1 MKGIYWLIRKSP
13 KMVRL
18 QAQIDQVSLSVLLYL
33 APLHVVTLLLFWLPP
48 GLHSDCQQQPGLR
61 IPEKKK
67 LELQRKSEERMGE
80 KVPAFCHLPPIQF
93 PTISPLGKT

>member
-67 LELQRKSEERMGE
+67 TGTTKEE
-80 KVPAFCHLPPIQF
+80 
-93 PTISPLGKT
+93 